1 MVFMGVGIF
10 FTYINVYMCT
20 RVSVIASETF
30 KRLHDR
36 AIEVG
41 KKQRTIVGD
50 DVYEI
55 TTNDKNTCMLFI
67 FFYNHLV
74 HRCLCCCGR
83 HHRRRHCCCCHRPYR
98 YRCLSSYFNNNKQI
112 KFVTIAINEEMERA
126 HAANI
131 IITNSLYVK

>member
-1 MVFMGVGIF
+1 
-10 FTYINVYMCT
+10 MCT

-67 FFYNHLV
+67 
-74 HRCLCCCGR
+74 
-83 HHRRRHCCCCHRPYR
+83 
-98 YRCLSSYFNNNKQI
+98 YFTI
-112 KFVTIAINEEMERA
+112 ILYIDVCAVAAVTIVVVTAVVVIGGRIVIAVFPVISITIN
-126 HAANI
+126 
-131 IITNSLYVK
+131 K